1 VRASNFA
8 LQICQIDALAV
19 AWMLVGCRGPGT
31 RGTCRNGVT
40 VEAAA
45 RSSNGSGS
53 IAERASRLAPG
64 SGLAPRG
71 EQGRPDQ
78 LVRRGLGELVPYG
91 LRRAE
96 VSMRGAVAGCSLGQ
110 LGAFVQQRPP
120 RLSTPAPPRRTARR
134 PTQVPSSVHRAAWP
148 EPGVECVGTRPGE
161 HQQKE
166 RPAVHDREFT
176 AVADRPEPVRKV
188 LGEVRDSHLAGGDES
203 SWTREQSKGDQD
215 AGDQFDQPGEP
226 DERASGRDGIRRPA
240 EQQGRAVAQEQESE
254 EDPEQAQDCRC
265 MRVESGFQPLGHGL
279 TIRKTAALANLP
291 MQISAWLA

>member
-1 VRASNFA
+1 MRASNFA

-110 LGAFVQQRPP
+110 LGAFVQQRIRHGYRRQRRRGALLGALRRFLRPYIGPP
-120 RLSTPAPPRRTARR
+120 GPNLA
-134 PTQVPSSVHRAAWP
+134 SSA
-148 EPGVECVGTRPGE
+148 
-161 HQQKE
+161 
-166 RPAVHDREFT
+166 
-176 AVADRPEPVRKV
+176 
-188 LGEVRDSHLAGGDES
+188 
-203 SWTREQSKGDQD
+203 
-215 AGDQFDQPGEP
+215 
-226 DERASGRDGIRRPA
+226 
-240 EQQGRAVAQEQESE
+240 
-254 EDPEQAQDCRC
+254 
-265 MRVESGFQPLGHGL
+265 
-279 TIRKTAALANLP
+279 
-291 MQISAWLA
+291 